1 MIIAIIGASGF
12 IGNRIHQTFS
22 KNNSLNVIGTFFKDK
37 LHPQFIYL
45 DVTSKDLIEH
55 FLIEF
60 NPNLIFWIAGSK
72 NLNKC
77 EDDWEYAFK
86 INSKPIKDYYEI
98 KSKLKIESK
107 LVFFS
112 TDYVF
117 DGLHGNYKDT
127 DLANPKTNYGIS
139 NKIAEDTILNNCS
152 SDLIIRTSAVMGKGG
167 KFFDWLTKCL
177 VNDKKVKIFKDIYFS
192 PTPIQLLSE
201 ATEYLIKKQV
211 SGIVHICG
219 ELRLSRY
226 EFAEKL
232 LHINKKFSATVVPDS
247 AFRNNLLFQ
256 RDLSLIQ
263 SKICKKF
270 QTKDFA
276 KSIMEEL
283 SS

>member
-1 MIIAIIGASGF
+1 M
-12 IGNRIHQTFS
+12 
-22 KNNSLNVIGTFFKDK
+22 
-37 LHPQFIYL
+37 
-45 DVTSKDLIEH
+45 
-55 FLIEF
+55 
-60 NPNLIFWIAGSK
+60 
-72 NLNKC
+72 
-77 EDDWEYAFK
+77 
-86 INSKPIKDYYEI
+86 
-98 KSKLKIESK
+98 
-107 LVFFS
+107 
-112 TDYVF
+112 
-117 DGLHGNYKDT
+117 
-127 DLANPKTNYGIS
+127 
-139 NKIAEDTILNNCS
+139 
-152 SDLIIRTSAVMGKGG
+152 
-167 KFFDWLTKCL
+167 
-177 VNDKKVKIFKDIYFS
+177 
-192 PTPIQLLSE
+192 SE
-201 ATEYLIKKQV
+201 ATEYLINKQV